1 MRNFVKRLIIDRESR
16 HDRITARLRENLPSV
31 PVTVVPNARELVRE
45 APFDRGSL
53 VLMRRKGAFI
63 KEFPVPRGA
72 PPCGERYIRTMLNCP
87 FSCSYCYLRSY
98 LDHRRIVIFTNIGDL
113 TAEIEPL
120 RSSSP
125 PVRLTTG
132 ELGDSLA
139 LDHLTGINGEILA
152 MLRCGGET
160 VPGGGEATL
169 RNRETVPGG
178 GEATLRKRETVPG
191 GGAEMLPFGSAVLDL
206 RTKSDRVDHLL
217 DDTRGA
223 RNLMITWTM
232 GPEDQVEREEP
243 GTATLDERCAAMRRA
258 AGSGIPVGVRFD
270 PIVPHYAGIAAY
282 RSVIEK
288 IAASIAPPTVH
299 RFELGTLR
307 FPPGLWE
314 CIRNVDPGSPLLR
327 GEYFRDREGT
337 IRYYRPAR
345 IALYR
350 ELARTIESVFP
361 DAAIE
366 LSMEDRTVWEDAGLD
381 PAGAR

>member
-16 HDRITARLRENLPSV
+16 HDRITARITENLPSV
-31 PVTVVPNARELVRE
+31 PVTVVSNAGELVRE
-45 APFDRGSL
+45 TPVDRESL
-53 VLMRRKGAFI
+53 ILMRRKGAFI
-63 KEFPVPRGA
+63 KEFPVPREA
-72 PPCGERYIRTMLNCP
+72 PPCGERYIITMLNCP

-139 LDHLTGINGEILA
+139 LDHLTGITGEILA
-152 MLRCGGET
+152 VLGGGGA
-160 VPGGGEATL
+160 VPDGGGEA
-169 RNRETVPGG
+169 VP
-178 GEATLRKRETVPG
+178 TG
-191 GGAEMLPFGSAVLDL
+191 GGAMPRVSTAVLDV

-217 DDTRGA
+217 DDPRCVQ
-223 RNLMITWTM
+223 NLVITWTM
-232 GPEDQVEREEP
+232 GPENQIEREEP
-243 GTATLDERCAAMRRA
+243 GTATLGERCAAMRRA

-270 PIVPHYAGIAAY
+270 PIVPHYADIAAY
-282 RSVIEK
+282 RSVLEK
-288 IAASIAPPTVH
+288 IASSIAPATVH

-314 CIRNVDPGSPLLR
+314 CIRNGDPGSPLLR
-327 GEYFRDREGT
+327 GEYFRDREGM

-345 IALYR
+345 VALYR
-350 ELARTIESVFP
+350 ELVRTIESVFP

-366 LSMEDRTVWEDAGLD
+366 LSMEDRTVWEDAGLV
-381 PAGAR
+381 PAGAREFNCGATP